1 VSEPAFPDGRY
12 PDSGGAAESGSA
24 ARDQDESTGPEA
36 PEPSARPAT
45 EPDLTASTAVLPATE
60 PDLPPATGPTE
71 PEPTAVYTPEAD
83 PDPEPA
89 TPSGSAP
96 RRARLAFRR
105 WRRSRPFWGGLL
117 VTLGGAEITFTEKAA
132 FKVVVHV
139 GLYGLAG
146 YLLPMILILCGLLTI
161 FNPQQ
166 RTFYSILSVLLS
178 LGTWLTS
185 NLGGFFLGML
195 LGIIGGSLAF
205 GWAPGE
211 RAPRRSEHR
220 RGSVRRRQMHS
231 DPAP

>member
-1 VSEPAFPDGRY
+1 MSEPAFPDGRY
-12 PDSGGAAESGSA
+12 PDSGAAAESGPAES
-24 ARDQDESTGPEA
+24 DQA
-36 PEPSARPAT
+36 
-45 EPDLTASTAVLPATE
+45 EPDLTASTAVLATTE
-60 PDLPPATGPTE
+60 PEPSE
-71 PEPTAVYTPEAD
+71 PEPTAVYTQEAD
-83 PDPEPA
+83 PDPELEPSPEPA
-89 TPSGSAP
+89 PPTGSAP
-96 RRARLAFRR
+96 HRARLAFRR

-132 FKVVVHV
+132 FKVVVHI

-166 RTFYSILSVLLS
+166 RTFYSILSVLLA

-211 RAPRRSEHR
+211 KAPRRSEHR